1 MGSQTQLQSYTGS
14 VRMELPRVSKKI
26 CLLAILVFLCLII
39 TCNLLLTVWIITSIR
54 LNFNGLGS
62 LSTVTNGTKIDGTTF
77 VMDNLYAKQISSS
90 LSSAGLELLA
100 EKSVTVTS
108 AGNNSNTE
116 ASLIVKNNL
125 EIIAD
130 TFTVTDTLGKEILAV
145 DESNVRIGRNK
156 LTSYS
161 AILESA
167 LQTRQV
173 SSKAGK
179 SLHIQSPT
187 SFLKLEGNQG
197 IDINATSGNLDV
209 NSLNDVKIQSRKG
222 KIVLSTAN
230 LFVPDIP
237 IVEVEPDN
245 KPSSR
250 SRGAGYS
257 RHQSQSRPGGFYNTV
272 YQVCVCG
279 NGKLFLA
286 P

>member
-1 MGSQTQLQSYTGS
+1 MGSQTQLPTGS

-54 LNFNGLGS
+54 LNFSGLGS

-77 VMDNLYAKQISSS
+77 VMDNLHAKQISSS
-90 LSSAGLELLA
+90 PSSAGLELLA
-100 EKSVTVTS
+100 EKSVTMTS
-108 AGNNSNTE
+108 AGNNATNE
-116 ASLIVKNNL
+116 AKLIVKNNM

-130 TFTVTDTLGKEILAV
+130 TFTLTDTLGKEILAV

-197 IDINATSGNLDV
+197 IDINATSGNLDA

-237 IVEVEPDN
+237 VVEVETDN
-245 KPSSR
+245 KPGSR
-250 SRGAGYS
+250 SKPAGFS
-257 RHQSQSRPGGFYNTV
+257 RHQSQARP
-272 YQVCVCG
+272 
-279 NGKLFLA
+279 
-286 P
+286 

>member
-1 MGSQTQLQSYTGS
+1 MGSQTQLQSYTWG

-62 LSTVTNGTKIDGTTF
+62 LSTVTNGTKIDGTAY

-90 LSSAGLELLA
+90 PSSPGLELVA
-100 EKSVTVTS
+100 EKSVTVSS
-108 AGNNSNTE
+108 AGSNSTE
-116 ASLIVKNNL
+116 ARLVVKNNM

-187 SFLKLEGNQG
+187 SFLTLEGNQG
-197 IDINATSGNLDV
+197 IDINATSGDLTV

-222 KIVLSTAN
+222 KIILSTAN

-237 IVEVEPDN
+237 VVEVEPDN
-245 KPSSR
+245 KPGSK
-250 SRGAGYS
+250 GAGFN
-257 RHQSQSRPGGFYNTV
+257 RHQSQSRPRGFYNTV

-279 NGKLFLA
+279 
-286 P
+286 

>member
-1 MGSQTQLQSYTGS
+1 MGSQTQLPTWG
-14 VRMELPRVSKKI
+14 VRMELPRVSKKL

-77 VMDNLYAKQISSS
+77 VMDNLHAKQISSS
-90 LSSAGLELLA
+90 PSSAGLELLA
-100 EKSVTVTS
+100 EKSVTMTS
-108 AGNNSNTE
+108 AGNNATNE
-116 ASLIVKNNL
+116 AKLIVKDNM
-125 EIIAD
+125 EIIAG
-130 TFTVTDTLGKEILAV
+130 TFTITDTLGEEILSV

-173 SSKAGK
+173 SSRAGK

-187 SFLKLEGNQG
+187 SFLTLEGNQG
-197 IDINATSGNLDV
+197 VDINATSGDLTVD
-209 NSLNDVKIQSRKG
+209 SLNDVKIQSRKG
-222 KIVLSTAN
+222 KIILSTAS

-237 IVEVEPDN
+237 IIEVEPDN